1 MFRVASWKARRCLS
15 IAMLLAAAGCA
26 TAPEDRGASA
36 VSALSTER
44 GGPVIGIPETDESAQ
59 ARLIEPLLQR
69 PLSADDAVTIAL
81 VRSPRLRIEYARLGL
96 AGADV
101 VEAGRMSNPTLSA
114 SIMFPDRAGE
124 SNQVGFGL
132 AASFLDLLLMP
143 ARSRI
148 AQQEFARSQWLAGNA
163 VLDLARDVESAYYAL
178 VGAQHVA
185 TMRQTVARA
194 ATAAATLAQRYHDA
208 GNLPDLQLSLEKS
221 AAAQAA
227 LAALSARAE
236 VADARSRLATLM
248 GLPASETRWNVETR
262 LPLPEAVEVP
272 EAELQQQAA
281 GHRLELLAR
290 RQEVATLR
298 DGLGL
303 TQSTRWLGGLE
314 VGVHTER
321 ETDRSRITGPSLSWE
336 LPLFNQNQGGILR
349 AQSALERAEA
359 ELLEAEI
366 ATGNEV
372 ARSYARLQNDREAIA
387 LYQQQLL
394 PMHER
399 IVQRTQEKLD
409 FMLVGVFDLIR
420 VRQDQYDAW
429 QAYLE
434 VVRDYW
440 QHRVD
445 LQRAIGAALPRSAEP
460 ARETVEPQV
469 PPERPSASGAH
480 HHHEGHSM
488 PAPPSS
494 DEPAPAAP
502 HHH

>member
-1 MFRVASWKARRCLS
+1 MFRVLSWKARRLLS
-15 IAMLLAAAGCA
+15 IAIVLSVAGCA

-36 VSALSTER
+36 VSRFSSER
-44 GGPVIGIPETDESAQ
+44 GGPAVGVPTQDEDARAKLIG
-59 ARLIEPLLQR
+59 PLLER

-81 VRSPRLRIEYARLGL
+81 VRSPQLRIEYARLGL
-96 AGADV
+96 ASADV
-101 VEAGRMSNPTLSA
+101 VQAGRMSNPTLSA

-124 SNQVGFGL
+124 SNQMGFGL
-132 AASFLDLLLMP
+132 ATRFLDLLLIP

-148 AQQEFARSQWLAGNA
+148 AEQEFTRAQMLAGNA

-178 VGAQHVA
+178 VGAQHIA
-185 TMRQTVARA
+185 TMRQTVAKA
-194 ATAAATLAQRYHDA
+194 ANAAATLAQRYHDA

-221 AAAQAA
+221 AAAQAS

-236 VADARSRLATLM
+236 VADARARLATLM
-248 GLPASETRWNVETR
+248 GMPASETGWDVETR
-262 LPLPEAVEVP
+262 LPLPGAVEVP
-272 EAELQQQAA
+272 EADLQQQATDR
-281 GHRLELLAR
+281 RLELQAR
-290 RQEVATLR
+290 RLEVATLR

-303 TQSTRWLGGLE
+303 TQSTRWFGGLE

-336 LPLFNQNQGGILR
+336 LPLFNQNQDGVLR

-359 ELLEAEI
+359 ELLQSEI
-366 ATGNEV
+366 ATGNDV
-372 ARSYARLQNDREAIA
+372 ARSYARLQNDREAIT

-409 FMLVGVFDLIR
+409 FMLVGVFELIR
-420 VRQDQYDAW
+420 ARQDQYDAW

-434 VVRDYW
+434 AVRDYW
-440 QHRVD
+440 LHRVD
-445 LQRAIGAALPRSAEP
+445 LQRAMGVALAAQP
-460 ARETVEPQV
+460 AGETVAPQV
-469 PPERPSASGAH
+469 PQAPASDEDPHRH
-480 HHHEGHSM
+480 HHGMGHSM
-488 PAPPSS
+488 AAPAS
-494 DEPAPAAP
+494 DDPAPAGV